1 MAVGGGGGAS
11 KQTTSTKLKQSTSLP
26 LSYFVFFM
34 FCFRY
39 DGSHTIL
46 LFKHTGTGSPL
57 RCGARSAVFLLP
69 SLRFGGGRLVPPA
82 QCKIYTENSF
92 KYENAV
98 NGCGQAIGCTHS
110 RIIVIV
116 EVGWFFAWQG
126 FFLAAIG
133 VAVGVEFGVWWISE
147 RGNTFGDDGN
157 K

>member
-1 MAVGGGGGAS
+1 
-11 KQTTSTKLKQSTSLP
+11 
-26 LSYFVFFM
+26 M

-46 LFKHTGTGSPL
+46 LFKHTGTGLPPPHSSL
-57 RCGARSAVFLLP
+57 ELAQLCSSYLARVSVVV
-69 SLRFGGGRLVPPA
+69 GW
-82 QCKIYTENSF
+82 KIYTENSF

-133 VAVGVEFGVWWISE
+133 MAVGVEFGVW
-147 RGNTFGDDGN
+147 
-157 K
+157 